1 MFFSALKHSLNRL
14 FLGVFLISPTSFAA
28 QPELSEM
35 PVYDWLS
42 RASGQSE
49 LGQFKTGVSRP
60 SEVVG
65 GAAKV
70 SQWALNLEDVRLD
83 RAISRWAKTAGYS
96 FRWDADR
103 YLLIAAPTVFEGEF
117 VFAVQQVL
125 ESPGILY
132 SEYPLE
138 ACVYANNPPLLR
150 ITRLGDQTQECR

>member
-1 MFFSALKHSLNRL
+1 
-14 FLGVFLISPTSFAA
+14 
-28 QPELSEM
+28 
-35 PVYDWLS
+35 
-42 RASGQSE
+42 
-49 LGQFKTGVSRP
+49 
-60 SEVVG
+60 
-65 GAAKV
+65 
-70 SQWALNLEDVRLD
+70 
-83 RAISRWAKTAGYS
+83 KTAGYS